1 MYLSGLDITLPAR
14 RITTVQA
21 IEASEYDTPNAER
34 DGYLGAAIEDKLYP
48 ADMAL
53 HAARKALAESGH
65 APEQVATLSYASI
78 HRHGHARLWSPAAYL
93 QHQLKIDNALPV
105 SIQHGCNGGFL
116 ALKLMAPHIQAD
128 QVGLL
133 VTADRFAESGF
144 NRWMGDYGLIYGDAA
159 VAATVSAQSGFAKIL
174 HFDVCSL
181 PALERLHRMPL
192 PSPETAGSYFSE
204 YDIRRT
210 KKSFLE
216 AFSREGFVEP
226 IQRALT
232 RLRNALLDKYN
243 LREHPARWLIPPFV
257 GNSIREETY
266 EAHFGDLATHNAWQ
280 FGREIGHTGASDGL
294 LGLHLL
300 RQKGHLQPGD
310 RVLIISAGA
319 GFSCSV
325 VLLEMQSPKDQEETI

>member
-14 RITTVQA
+14 RMTTQQA
-21 IEASEYDTPNAER
+21 IEAREYDVPNAER
-34 DGYLGAAIEDKLYP
+34 DGYFSAAIEDELYP
-48 ADMAL
+48 ADMGL
-53 HAARKALAESGH
+53 LAAQKALAESGH

-93 QHQLKIDNALPV
+93 QHQLKVDHALPV

-128 QVGLL
+128 RVGLL
-133 VTADRFAESGF
+133 VTADRFSESGF
-144 NRWMGDYGLIYGDAA
+144 NRWLGDYGLIYGDAA

-174 HFDVCSL
+174 HFDICSL
-181 PALERLHRMPL
+181 PALERLHRLPL
-192 PSPETAGSYFSE
+192 PSPETTDSYLSE
-204 YDIRRT
+204 YDIRQT

-216 AFSREGFVEP
+216 AFSREGFVQP
-226 IQRALT
+226 IQQALT
-232 RLRNALLDKYN
+232 RLRHSLLNQYN
-243 LREHPARWLIPPFV
+243 LSERPARWLIPPFV

-266 EAHFGDLATHNAWQ
+266 EAYFGDLATHNAWQ

-300 RQKGHLQPGD
+300 RQSGQLQSKD
-310 RVLIISAGA
+310 RVLVISAGA

-325 VLLEMQSPKDQEETI
+325 VLLEMQ